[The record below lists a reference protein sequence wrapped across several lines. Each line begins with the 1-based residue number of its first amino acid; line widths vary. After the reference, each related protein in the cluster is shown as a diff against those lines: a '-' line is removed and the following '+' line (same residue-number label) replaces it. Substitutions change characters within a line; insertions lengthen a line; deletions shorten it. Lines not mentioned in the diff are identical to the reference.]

1 MMTDILFVPVCQ
13 SGTSIIIVEIMLM
26 QNIAA
31 ISLQV
36 DLNLARNSWMLK
48 SPSSQ
53 SEKGVA

>member
-1 MMTDILFVPVCQ
+1 MSIEAEEMMLT
-13 SGTSIIIVEIMLM
+13 
-26 QNIAA
+26 QNVAA

-36 DLNLARNSWMLK
+36 ALNLARNSWMLK